1 LTALKKA
8 DEDFTNIN
16 QIEFK
21 TVLWNRL
28 VKNDFDRTDGL
39 PQKREDAFIGIA
51 VKRAKSMQMFI
62 RPIGA
67 DPAVVNLLET
77 DNIIIQDDSS
87 GTYSPAHDILEDWAL
102 TYYVSRM
109 SDNYPS
115 PHELFARLGNE
126 PAIRRGFRL
135 WVNEKTSSSINS
147 ISGLVNTVLNDPSIE
162 KYWSDELLVAL
173 LKSENCDTF
182 VSEYKKLLLSNDLAL
197 LKKCI
202 HFIRIVCKEKLYGDG
217 HYQLLVPEGKIWEA
231 IIIFIE
237 QNISV
242 LDTIRLSVI
251 GLLSDWEAAFLL
263 NKLNA
268 KEVEISVRNIIIHYI
283 NQIETDNFVSLK
295 YHERN
300 NIFTRLVSI
309 LYNLAEISGENI
321 TELIKRAWEYKE
333 NQNEYELFG
342 FYNIIIENC
351 LSGEFPGS
359 KLVRYMPDLVID
371 VAWKEW
377 KLKPEKY
384 TSFDEFYGTTIKRQ
398 LNHFEVWGIQNEMR
412 FFPSGIYKTPFYF
425 MLMTNPIK
433 AIKFIVD
440 FLNYSTKFYIHSFTT
455 EYKHDLYQI
464 DIVLNDGSKIKQWGG
479 ESFWLAYRGLSVT
492 NDLIESL
499 LFSVEKYLLECASKN
514 TSTTQKIVKLLFD
527 YIFLNSNNILL
538 TSILASVSIAYPQ
551 VVEESMLP
559 LLRVKEFYHFDLMRA
574 SREHSA
580 LSPVDYKIS
589 YAQIERH
596 EFNQLPHRT
605 KYARGLMNFIVYYQL
620 NIRTINDKIFHIFDD
635 LKSKD
640 DKSDESWT
648 KTLTEIDIRNYYKKE
663 YDDTIGGY
671 PLAVKYDESLGK
683 HLAEGNA
690 LVKNHEETFRIVKIV
705 DDAYKTEGVIE
716 YSQWLDCYNHYTNP
730 ETSNKLF
737 DKCAALAIIGLR
749 DLEADLNNK
758 QKKWCINFLLQA
770 VKEIIFREMNSA
782 YLLEH
787 SFNILEEDII
797 LSSLHYLLNSTNNKK
812 EKTEMLQLIFFLI
825 CNISTYPKIKTLTTY
840 MRNTFSNVYP
850 DDFALIHTCLIKYSQ
865 FLYKNKKKYYET
877 RLKNIDKLRE
887 EENDFIFSMIKSGD
901 LKFDIKL
908 VKFDHFNQHI
918 LCRALAI
925 IPLDEISERYLQFLK
940 NILEQILNYLNKED
954 IYENKSLFARPN
966 RERININELLLIHSF
981 TADVILSSS
990 IKISKQIIDILLS
1003 IPLSAANIQEETED
1017 FVGSILNQMALKLA
1031 DEGNENPDSLSYTT
1045 HFNRFWDIWEYMF
1058 NALKDKPFNF
1068 LTNKLLLDI
1077 SCLCNDIR
1085 GQPYKKQ
1092 CELLK
1097 GKKNLYGE
1105 IVSKFGKKNL
1115 ITVIN
1120 IFTNIG
1126 MSSLFPDC
1134 ISWIVDIC
1142 KKEKSAIQALN
1153 TIISITMVK
1162 KLFYQRMADIAKDD
1176 DILNNYIWLLDT
1188 MIDLGISEAYYLRE
1202 NVITFKKTT
1211 HN

>member
-39 PQKREDAFIGIA
+39 PLKREDAFIEIA

-77 DNIIIQDDSS
+77 DNIIIQDDSL

-109 SDNYPS
+109 SVNYSS
-115 PHELFARLGNE
+115 PNELFARLGNE

-135 WVNEKTSSSINS
+135 WVNEKISSSING

-162 KYWSDELLVAL
+162 KYWSDELLVAI
-173 LKSENCDTF
+173 LKSENCDIF
-182 VSEYKKLLLSNDLAL
+182 INENKKMFFSNELAL
-197 LKKCI
+197 LIKCI
-202 HFIRIVCKEKLYGDG
+202 HFIRIVCKEKLYEDG
-217 HYQLLVPEGKIWEA
+217 QYLLLVPEGKIWEA

-237 QNISV
+237 QNISG

-251 GLLSDWEAAFLL
+251 GLLSDWEVAFLL

-268 KEVEISVRNIIIHYI
+268 KEIEISVRNIIIFYI
-283 NQIETDNFVSLK
+283 NQIETGNFNSLNHDEK
-295 YHERN
+295 SS
-300 NIFTRLVSI
+300 IFKHLVSI
-309 LYNLAEISGENI
+309 LYNLAEVSGEYI
-321 TELIKRAWEYKE
+321 TELIKRSLEYKE
-333 NQNEYELFG
+333 NQNDYELFG

-359 KLVRYMPDLVID
+359 KLVRYMPDLIID

-384 TSFDEFYGTTIKRQ
+384 TSFEEFHGIPVKRP

-412 FFPSGIYKTPFYF
+412 FFPAGIYKTPFYY
-425 MLMTNPIK
+425 MLMANPIK

-440 FLNYSTKFYIHSFTT
+440 FLNYSTEFYVNSHTS
-455 EYKHDLYQI
+455 EYKHDLSQI
-464 DIVLNDGSKIKQWGG
+464 DIVLNDGSIIKQWGG
-479 ESFWLAYRGLSVT
+479 DAFWLAYRGLSVT
-492 NDLIESL
+492 NNLIESL
-499 LFSVEKYLLECASKN
+499 LLSVEKYLLECASKN
-514 TSTTQKIVKLLFD
+514 SPTMQKIVKFLFD
-527 YIFLNSNNILL
+527 YIFKNSNNIML

-559 LLRVKEFYHFDLMRA
+559 LLRAKEFYHFDLMRA

-580 LSPVDYKIS
+580 LSPMDNKIP

-596 EFNQLPHRT
+596 EFNQLPHRK
-605 KYARGLMNFIVYYQL
+605 KYARGFMDFILNYQVS
-620 NIRTINDKIFHIFDD
+620 IKTVNDKIFHIFND

-640 DKSDESWT
+640 DKSDELWT
-648 KTLTEIDIRNYYKKE
+648 KTLTEIDIRNYYMKD
-663 YDDTIGGY
+663 YDDNIGGY
-671 PLAVKYDESLGK
+671 PLAVKYDKSLDK
-683 HLAEGNA
+683 HLADGNNY
-690 LVKNHEETFRIVKIV
+690 VQKNEETLKVSKNV
-705 DDAYKTEGVIE
+705 DDAYKAEGNIE
-716 YSQWLDCYNHYTNP
+716 YSQWLDCYNHYTSS
-730 ETSNKLF
+730 ETSNKFF
-737 DKCAALAIIGLR
+737 DKYATLAIIGLR
-749 DLEADLNNK
+749 DLEASLKNK

-770 VKEIIFREMNSA
+770 VKEIVFREMNSA

-787 SFNILEEDII
+787 SFSILEEDII
-797 LSSLHYLLNSTNNKK
+797 LSSLHYLLKSTKVKN
-812 EKTEMLQLIFFLI
+812 EKTEILQLFIFLI
-825 CNISTYPKIKTLTTY
+825 CNISTHHKIETLTTY
-840 MRNTFSNVYP
+840 IRNTFSNVCH
-850 DDFALIHTCLIKYSQ
+850 DDFILILTCLINYSQ
-865 FLYKNKKKYYET
+865 FLYNNKEKYYKT
-877 RLKNIDKLRE
+877 RINDRNKLRA
-887 EENDFIFSMIKSGD
+887 EENNFICSIIKSGD
-901 LKFDIKL
+901 LNFDIELIKFDQ
-908 VKFDHFNQHI
+908 FNHHI
-918 LCRALAI
+918 LCRALTI
-925 IPLDEISERYLQFLK
+925 IPLNEISKKYLPLMK
-940 NILEQILNYLNKED
+940 NIIKQILNYLDKEE
-954 IYENKSLFARPN
+954 IYARKSLFVHPD
-966 RERININELLLIHSF
+966 RERLNIEELLLIHSF

-990 IKISKQIIDILLS
+990 IEISKQIIDILLS
-1003 IPLSAANIQEETED
+1003 IPLSAVNIQEETED
-1017 FVGSILNQMALKLA
+1017 FVSSILDQVALKLA
-1031 DEGNENPDSLSYTT
+1031 DEGNENSNSVLYTT
-1045 HFNRFWDIWEYMF
+1045 HFSRFWNIWEYMF
-1058 NALKDKPFNF
+1058 NALKDRPFNF
-1068 LTNKLLLDI
+1068 LSKKLLLNI

-1097 GKKNLYGE
+1097 GKKSIYGE

-1142 KKEKSAIQALN
+1142 KKSEGVISALN
-1153 TIISITMVK
+1153 TNISITMVK
-1162 KLFYQRMADIAKDD
+1162 KLFYQHMTDIAKDD
-1176 DILNNYIWLLDT
+1176 NILNNYIWLLDT